1 MLDVQGLFSGYGR
14 LPILRDVSLSVA
26 PGEIVLVLG
35 PNGVGKTTLLKSVAG
50 FIRPSAGSVRL
61 DGSEIQGRAPE
72 EIAQKGLRFVFEG
85 HRVFPELTVAD
96 NIRLGGMLSTK
107 GEFEARSG
115 RVLDLFPM
123 LKQKYRQPARD
134 LSGGQQQMLAL
145 SQAFVAKPRIL
156 LCDEPSLGL
165 AQAVLPPIFELLS
178 LWASE
183 GTGIL
188 IVEQYVDVALPIA
201 TRGLVMENGAIS
213 LEGST
218 SELAAD
224 PRVRQIYLGLE
235 NNEDGSGA

>member
-1 MLDVQGLFSGYGR
+1 
-14 LPILRDVSLSVA
+14 
-26 PGEIVLVLG
+26 LG

-115 RVLDLFPM
+115 RVFDLFPM

-165 AQAVLPPIFELLS
+165 AQAILPPIFELLS

-213 LEGST
+213 LEGSS

-235 NNEDGSGA
+235 NDEDGSGA

>member
-1 MLDVQGLFSGYGR
+1 MLEVKGLFSGYGR
-14 LPILRDVSLSVA
+14 LPILRDVNLTVA

-35 PNGVGKTTLLKSVAG
+35 PNGVGKTTLLKSIAG
-50 FIRPSAGSVRL
+50 FVKLSAGSVRF
-61 DGSEIQGRAPE
+61 DGVEISGRAPE
-72 EIAQKGLRFVFEG
+72 DIAQGGLRFVFEG
-85 HRVFPELTVAD
+85 HRIFPELTVAD
-96 NIRLGGMLSTK
+96 NIRLGGMLSSK

-123 LKQKYRQPARD
+123 LKEKYRQPARD

-165 AQAVLPPIFELLS
+165 AQAILPPIFELLRI
-178 LWASE
+178 WASE

-201 TRGLVMENGAIS
+201 TRGLVMEGGTIS
-213 LEGST
+213 LEGTS
-218 SELAAD
+218 SELAAN
-224 PRVRQIYLGLE
+224 PRVRQIYLGL
-235 NNEDGSGA
+235 G